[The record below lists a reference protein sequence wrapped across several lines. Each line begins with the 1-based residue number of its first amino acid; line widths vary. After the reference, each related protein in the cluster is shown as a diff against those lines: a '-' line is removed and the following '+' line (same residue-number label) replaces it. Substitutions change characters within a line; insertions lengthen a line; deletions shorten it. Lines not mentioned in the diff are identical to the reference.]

1 VPTIDKYKRA
11 IELAP
16 EFSKSELV
24 VMKRGGMLTRHE
36 PSISIS
42 TDVGDRAGF
51 RKWEVTNVADC
62 VSETDGFASDF
73 APAEIKALSPRQVFA
88 ARDQSL
94 NDK

>member
-1 VPTIDKYKRA
+1 
-11 IELAP
+11 
-16 EFSKSELV
+16 LV
-24 VMKRGGMLTRHE
+24 VIKGGGMLARHE
-36 PSISIS
+36 PNISNS

-51 RKWEVTNVADC
+51 RKWKLTNVVDC

-73 APAEIKALSPRQVFA
+73 TPAEIKALSPRQVFA